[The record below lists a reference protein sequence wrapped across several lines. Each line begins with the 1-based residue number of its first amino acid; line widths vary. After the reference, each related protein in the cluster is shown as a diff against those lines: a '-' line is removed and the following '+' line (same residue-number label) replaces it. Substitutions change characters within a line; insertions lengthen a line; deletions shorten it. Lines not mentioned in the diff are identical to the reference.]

1 MSNVKNRFFNRYVSK
16 QREITDEK
24 KISNE
29 TSSVF
34 ESDNKYA
41 EIFKNINFAN
51 QRSILNDL
59 IICFL
64 LNYIYNTDAVTD
76 DNTMLSETKLDD
88 SKVISSVPNLLTGEE
103 HVNRLCASGTI

>member
-1 MSNVKNRFFNRYVSK
+1 MSK

-76 DNTMLSETKLDD
+76 DNTMLSENKLDD